1 MNILFTAW
9 DYHVTYLEAAAVIVA
24 LIGTAL
30 AIKGTRWAWPFIL
43 LSALLYGWL
52 FREVALI
59 GSAWLQIIFILAAIW
74 GWFDWGSAGI
84 SQSKSLT
91 RRTWVVGLVGLAVLW
106 VMLAPLLQWIGGVG
120 DWLDAFVLLGSA
132 AAQILMVRGYVESW
146 PMWVI
151 VDVVGTFHYANQ
163 GLWFTALLYFVLLVM
178 AMIGWRSWIQ
188 RNRLAAV
195 AGRDATSPVSPVSPV
210 SAGPT

>member
-1 MNILFTAW
+1 MKILFTAW
-9 DYHVTYLEAAAVIVA
+9 DYHVTYLETAAVIVA
-24 LIGTAL
+24 IIGVAL
-30 AIKGTRWAWPFIL
+30 AIKGTRWAWPFYL

-52 FREVALI
+52 FVEVDLI
-59 GSAWLQIIFILAAIW
+59 ASAWLQIIFVVAAIW

-91 RRTWVVGLVGLAVLW
+91 MRTWVVGLVGLAVLW
-106 VMLAPLLQWIGGVG
+106 VVLAPLLQWIGGVAT
-120 DWLDAFVLLGSA
+120 WLDAFVLLGSA

-151 VDVVGTFHYANQ
+151 VNVVGTFHYAKQ
-163 GLWFTALLYFVLLVM
+163 GLWFTSLLYFVLLVM
-178 AMIGWRSWIQ
+178 AMVGWRSWTQ
-188 RNRLAAV
+188 RNRLAVVEGCA
-195 AGRDATSPVSPVSPV
+195 ATSPM